1 MYRDKDSNKVRVK
14 DRVRNSDGDIVK
26 DRAETDKKET
36 HRKKQMQIHRQEQR
50 YIQKQGLG

>member
-14 DRVRNSDGDIVK
+14 DRVRNSDGDIGK
-26 DRAETDKKET
+26 DRADTDKKET

-50 YIQKQGLG
+50 YIQKQGLR

>member
-14 DRVRNSDGDIVK
+14 DRVRNSDGDIGK

-36 HRKKQMQIHRQEQR
+36 QRKKQMQRHRQDTYKSR
-50 YIQKQGLG
+50 D